1 MRSAMTRPI
10 ARIRSCTAATL
21 LCATAL
27 LAAHGAAAQT
37 ERLGFSGGPDGSTF
51 QLAANGIAT
60 LVSRG
65 ILGIEVHDSASAGS
79 VENLQ
84 RIESGTADFGIA
96 HASDV
101 FLARRGRLT
110 RDTHHYRRIMTV
122 SRLYGIPAHLV
133 VRAQSAIDDV
143 ARLAGKKIAVGP
155 PGSGAA
161 MAAQRYFESQ
171 QLWHRIH
178 PQFINETRAMAAL
191 MGGRIDAAW
200 ILAPT
205 PNAAIVSAASVARL
219 RLLPLQLASKRG
231 SLAATHPYYAAT
243 TIPAGT
249 YPGIEQAIQTF
260 EDAALWVA
268 GSQVDD
274 GIVGAALERVY
285 STEGLEYVRTLAYPT
300 ANMSPDSALRGV
312 VTPLHGGAR
321 GYWQAMGQS
330 VPEAHPE

>member
-1 MRSAMTRPI
+1 MRPAMIKPTISIKR
-10 ARIRSCTAATL
+10 RTLAAL

-27 LAAHGAAAQT
+27 LIAHNVNAQT

-51 QLAANGIAT
+51 QLAANGIAM

-101 FLARRGRLT
+101 FLARHGRLT
-110 RDTHHYRRIMTV
+110 RDAHHYRKIMTV

-133 VRAQSAIDDV
+133 VRADSAISDV
-143 ARLAGKKIAVGP
+143 TRLAGKRIAVGP

-161 MAAQRYFESQ
+161 VAAQRYFESLG
-171 QLWHRIH
+171 LWHRIR

-191 MGGRIDAAW
+191 TGGRVDAAW
-200 ILAPT
+200 IMTPA
-205 PNAAIVSAASVARL
+205 PNAAIVSAASTTRL
-219 RLLPLQLASKRG
+219 RLLPLQRAARQG
-231 SLAATHPYYAAT
+231 TLAATHPYYAAA

-249 YPGIEQAIQTF
+249 YPGVEQAVQTI

-268 GSQVDD
+268 GSRVDD
-274 GIVGAALERVY
+274 GNVRAALERVY
-285 STEGLEYVRTLAYPT
+285 SSEGLEYVRTLAYPT
-300 ANMSPDSALRGV
+300 ANMSADSALRGV

-330 VPEAHPE
+330 VPEPHPE